1 MSEWKEVKLS
11 MLGNI
16 ITGKTP
22 RTAIEENYGG
32 DIPFL
37 TPSDDMSVKH
47 VYFTKKTLSEKG
59 VMEVKS
65 CLLPIGSVCVSCIGS
80 DLGKVVITTCKT
92 VTNQQINSIV
102 VNEKNNNDFV
112 YYLLTIV
119 GKELNRISKTSTA
132 VPIINKSTFSSFEAR
147 IPDLFTQSEIAGILS
162 SLDAKIETNNKLNEK
177 LEEMAQAIFK
187 SWFVDFEPFKDQPF
201 HETEL
206 GMIPEGWEV
215 CYLGDFIHEIE
226 TGKREKGG
234 AINYGIP
241 SIGAEKI
248 ERISYYDFSSEKYI
262 SWDFY
267 NNLKK
272 GKIKDCDVLLYKDGA
287 YTGKSTMFIDN
298 FPYKECA
305 INEHVFILRTN
316 KKRYQSFLYLFLNQ
330 KKIKELIHSLAS
342 SKAAQPG
349 LNQKEISS
357 VMFIKPSE
365 DILNNFENMIFPLL
379 KHIVHNLKENQRLA
393 SLRDT
398 LLPRLMS
405 GEIKV

>member
-1 MSEWKEVKLS
+1 MSEWKDVQL
-11 MLGNI
+11 
-16 ITGKTP
+16 
-22 RTAIEENYGG
+22 
-32 DIPFL
+32 
-37 TPSDDMSVKH
+37 
-47 VYFTKKTLSEKG
+47 KTLCSRFSSG
-59 VMEVKS
+59 
-65 CLLPIGSVCVSCIGS
+65 I
-80 DLGKVVITTCKT
+80 
-92 VTNQQINSIV
+92 NINSSQIFQCGDYPV
-102 VNEKNNNDFV
+102 FGGNGKRGYCNIYNFEGECSIIGRQGAFCGNVRFYKGKCYLTEHAIACVANQNNDTHFLS
-112 YYLLTIV
+112 YLL
-119 GKELNRISKTSTA
+119 STL
-132 VPIINKSTFSSFEAR
+132 KLGRFSGQSAQPGLSAKFLSNLVVKV
-147 IPDLFTQSEIAGILS
+147 PDLFTQQEIAGILS

-177 LEEMAQAIFK
+177 LEEMAQSIFK

-215 CYLGDFIHEIE
+215 CYLGDFINEIE

>member
-22 RTAIEENYGG
+22 RTVIEENYGG

-59 VMEVKS
+59 VMEVKN
-65 CLLPIGSVCVSCIGS
+65 CLLPSGSVCVSCIGS
-80 DLGKVVITTCKT
+80 DLGKVVITTCNT

-132 VPIINKSTFSSFEAR
+132 VPIINKSSFSSYEVK
-147 IPDLFTQSEIAGILS
+147 IPDLFTQSKIAGILS

-187 SWFVDFEPFKDQPF
+187 SWFVDFEPFKNQPF
-201 HETEL
+201 HETEI
-206 GMIPEGWEV
+206 GYIPQIFESGV
-215 CYLGDFIHEIE
+215 LGDLCTFKRGKGLLSKDAIQGDVPVIAGGMKPACYHNVANTKAPVVTVSGSGANAGYTQIHNVDVW
-226 TGKREKGG
+226 
-234 AINYGIP
+234 A
-241 SIGAEKI
+241 S
-248 ERISYYDFSSEKYI
+248 
-262 SWDFY
+262 
-267 NNLKK
+267 
-272 GKIKDCDVLLYKDGA
+272 DC
-287 YTGKSTMFIDN
+287 SFIDSN
-298 FPYKECA
+298 CENLYYAYC
-305 INEHVFILRTN
+305 
-316 KKRYQSFLYLFLNQ
+316 FLSRRPRLL
-330 KKIKELIHSLAS
+330 KHSQTG
-342 SKAAQPG
+342 AAQPHVKPADIHRF
-349 LNQKEISS
+349 QVVIPTKEIINEFQEI
-357 VMFIKPSE
+357 VKP
-365 DILNNFENMIFPLL
+365 IFDRIGMN
-379 KHIVHNLKENQRLA
+379 KKENDRLA

-405 GEIKV
+405 GEIKI

>member
-22 RTAIEENYGG
+22 RTVIEENYGG

-187 SWFVDFEPFKDQPF
+187 SWFVDFEPFKNQPF

-206 GMIPEGWEV
+206 GMIPEGWKVVSLCDIANFTNGLAMQKYRPNDDEA
-215 CYLGDFIHEIE
+215 YL
-226 TGKREKGG
+226 
-234 AINYGIP
+234 P
-241 SIGAEKI
+241 
-248 ERISYYDFSSEKYI
+248 
-262 SWDFY
+262 
-267 NNLKK
+267 
-272 GKIKDCDVLLYKDGA
+272 VL
-287 YTGKSTMFIDN
+287 
-298 FPYKECA
+298 
-305 INEHVFILRTN
+305 
-316 KKRYQSFLYLFLNQ
+316 
-330 KKIKELIHSLAS
+330 KIKELRQGFCDDTS
-342 SKAAQPG
+342 
-349 LNQKEISS
+349 EICTND
-357 VMFIKPSE
+357 ISE
-365 DILNNFENMIFPLL
+365 DYIAEDGDVIFSWSGTLL
-379 KHIVHNLKENQRLA
+379 VDIWCGGECGVNQHLFKVTSDIYNKWFYYLWTKRHLTEFIRIAKDKAVTMGHIKREHLRNALVVVPDKKTMHNADKIFSPIINRIIESRIESKRLA

-405 GEIKV
+405 GEIKI